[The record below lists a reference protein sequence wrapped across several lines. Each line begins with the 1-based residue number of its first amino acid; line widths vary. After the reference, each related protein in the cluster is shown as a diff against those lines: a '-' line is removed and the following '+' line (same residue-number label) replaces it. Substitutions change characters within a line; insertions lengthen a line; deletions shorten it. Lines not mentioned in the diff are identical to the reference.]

1 MKSCYAPR
9 GSKPEMQPYLA
20 HQMPPTTPPLHP
32 RQLRRWEKILL
43 RSVTQGHI
51 YLKGISV
58 PSFIGGNLMAP
69 NYSFQHP

>member
-1 MKSCYAPR
+1 MHGWVDGWMDELLS
-9 GSKPEMQPYLA
+9 GWMDGLVSGWIDE
-20 HQMPPTTPPLHP
+20 QMAGWLEG
-32 RQLRRWEKILL
+32 WMN
-43 RSVTQGHI
+43 G

>member
-1 MKSCYAPR
+1 
-9 GSKPEMQPYLA
+9 
-20 HQMPPTTPPLHP
+20 MPPTTPPLHP